1 MDEIA
6 EFGTAIVLVAA
17 GLSLALAA
25 FKITEWLPVPAPA
38 LFLFAAAIASDVFP
52 SIEDHFDIDLVARI
66 GVVALII
73 ILLDGGMHVGRRRF
87 RASAIP
93 IAALGVVGTFA
104 TAAVVAGFVHY
115 VFDVSWITS
124 WLIGAAVA
132 PTDPAVMFSVL
143 GNREIGGRTG
153 TILEG
158 ESGANDPV
166 GIALMIGLLEYAT
179 ADDGSVAAIGR
190 VFALQMAV
198 GLVVGVIGAQVLIWL
213 MQNFSLPREGLYSI
227 RVLAFGGVI
236 YGTAAVFDGSGFLAV
251 FVAGLLIGDIH
262 APYKREIEG
271 FHTSLAS
278 LAEIAVFVALG
289 MTIDLT
295 ELVRDGIW
303 LDGIVLALFLALVA
317 RPFAVGLLLVPVRL
331 HLGERLFV
339 VWGGLKGAVP
349 ILLAAFALSAGVDDG
364 AWIYTLVFIVVAFSV
379 VVQGSSIP
387 LAARRL
393 AVPMRLVE
401 LGPSDYSVPL
411 GKAPSEVR
419 TFVVDE
425 GSRAA
430 GNRVGELPLGENAW
444 ISLVVH
450 GGEARQPRGSYVL
463 EAGDEVHVLTRDED
477 ARVLERLFGH
487 AADDA
492 VP

>member
-1 MDEIA
+1 
-6 EFGTAIVLVAA
+6 
-17 GLSLALAA
+17 
-25 FKITEWLPVPAPA
+25 
-38 LFLFAAAIASDVFP
+38 
-52 SIEDHFDIDLVARI
+52 
-66 GVVALII
+66 
-73 ILLDGGMHVGRRRF
+73 
-87 RASAIP
+87 
-93 IAALGVVGTFA
+93 
-104 TAAVVAGFVHY
+104 
-115 VFDVSWITS
+115 VSWITS

-227 RVLAFGGVI
+227 RVLALGGVI

-289 MTIDLT
+289 LTIDLT
-295 ELVRDGIW
+295 ELARDGLW
-303 LDGIVLALFLALVA
+303 LDGIVLALFLAFVA
-317 RPFAVGLLLVPVRL
+317 RPLAVGLLLVPVRL

-364 AWIYTLVFIVVAFSV
+364 ARIYTLVFIVVAFSV

-393 AVPMRLVE
+393 AVPMRLIE
-401 LGPSDYSVPL
+401 LGPWDYSVPL

-419 TFVVDE
+419 TFVIDE

-430 GNRVGELPLGENAW
+430 GNRVGELPLGENTW

-450 GGEARQPRGSYVL
+450 DGEARQPRGSYVL

-477 ARVLERLFGH
+477 VRVLERLFGH

-492 VP
+492 P